1 MGVGISRGG
10 GAVHPECDRGSCGG
24 LSDRTHEGQRIG
36 CQHDGQGV
44 LTGSRGER
52 KPGGGRTALRG
63 GCWAWKHRQLMSF
76 PKEDLAD
83 PVTATDYKDP
93 DMVGWYEE

>member
-1 MGVGISRGG
+1 MPSGRCVPHPGLHRAESLEEPGRDGDSGVPS
-10 GAVHPECDRGSCGG
+10 V
-24 LSDRTHEGQRIG
+24 TH
-36 CQHDGQGV
+36 
-44 LTGSRGER
+44 
-52 KPGGGRTALRG
+52 RG

>member
-1 MGVGISRGG
+1 MTIRRMNDPNVCFQTGHTKGNGSGINMTGKAYSLETVNGG
-10 GAVHPECDRGSCGG
+10 EY
-24 LSDRTHEGQRIG
+24 
-36 CQHDGQGV
+36 
-44 LTGSRGER
+44 
-52 KPGGGRTALRG
+52 GRD

-76 PKEDLAD
+76 PKKDLAD